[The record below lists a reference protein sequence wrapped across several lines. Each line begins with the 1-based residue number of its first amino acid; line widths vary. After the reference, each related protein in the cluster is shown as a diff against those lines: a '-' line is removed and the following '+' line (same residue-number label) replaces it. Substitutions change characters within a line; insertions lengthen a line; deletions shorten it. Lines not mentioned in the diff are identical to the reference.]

1 MLKKNSI
8 EIGDLV
14 RLSYYG
20 RKLKTNP
27 AFMWGKKGKRLLG
40 IIKYLSDKGHYPVT
54 VAWFGEHT
62 GAVTCH
68 GYKELKIAR
77 R

>member
-1 MLKKNSI
+1 
-8 EIGDLV
+8 
-14 RLSYYG
+14 
-20 RKLKTNP
+20 
-27 AFMWGKKGKRLLG
+27 MWGKKGKRLLG